1 MLVKPYAAYL
11 KITNICRMKHKI
23 FITSLLLVLV
33 LASCQRDP
41 KPKNAIERDK
51 FVEVLVDVHIAQ
63 ALYTDRLR
71 INIDSIESEPLYMSV
86 LEKHGVSEDAMAVTV
101 KYYTRNPRKYDK
113 VYAEVLSQIS
123 LKLEEG
129 KAEKENM
136 QINK

>member
-1 MLVKPYAAYL
+1 MKL
-11 KITNICRMKHKI
+11 KIC
-23 FITSLLLVLV
+23 LVVILFV
-33 LASCQRDP
+33 HMLASCQRDP
-41 KPKNAIERDK
+41 KPENAIERDQ

-63 ALYTDRLR
+63 ALYNDRLR
-71 INIDSIESEPLYMSV
+71 INIDSVESEPLYMSV
-86 LEKHGVSEDAMAVTV
+86 LEKHGVTEDAMAATT

-113 VYAEVLSQIS
+113 VYTEVLSQIS

>member
-1 MLVKPYAAYL
+1 
-11 KITNICRMKHKI
+11 MKHKI

>member
-1 MLVKPYAAYL
+1 MKL
-11 KITNICRMKHKI
+11 KTYITV
-23 FITSLLLVLV
+23 LLFVII
-33 LASCQRDP
+33 LASCQRNP
-41 KPKNAIERDK
+41 KPKNAIDRDK
-51 FVEVLVDVHIAQ
+51 YVEVLVDVHIAQ

-86 LEKHGVSEDAMAVTV
+86 LEKHNVTEDQMAVTTR
-101 KYYTRNPRKYDK
+101 YYTRNPRKYDK

-129 KAEKENM
+129 KEEKENM

>member
-1 MLVKPYAAYL
+1 MKF
-11 KITNICRMKHKI
+11 KII
-23 FITSLLLVLV
+23 ITSLLFVLV
-33 LASCQRDP
+33 LSSCQRDP
-41 KPKNAIERDK
+41 LPKNAIERDQYIG
-51 FVEVLVDVHIAQ
+51 VLVDVHIAQ

-86 LEKHGVSEDAMAVTV
+86 LDKHGVTEDEMAATTRF
-101 KYYTRNPRKYDK
+101 YTRNPKKYDK

-129 KAEKENM
+129 KEEKENI

>member
-1 MLVKPYAAYL
+1 MKF
-11 KITNICRMKHKI
+11 KII
-23 FITSLLLVLV
+23 ITSLLFVLV
-33 LASCQRDP
+33 LSSCQRDP
-41 KPKNAIERDK
+41 LPKNAIERDK
-51 FVEVLVDVHIAQ
+51 YIGVLVDVHIAQ

-86 LEKHGVSEDAMAVTV
+86 LDKHGVTEDEMAATTRF
-101 KYYTRNPRKYDK
+101 YTRNPRKFDK

-129 KAEKENM
+129 KEEKENI